1 LSSTKPSQN
10 PKSDHVMK
18 DLKSKRLAAIKESAI
33 RRIIDLAAKRKDV
46 IHLEQGEPSFSTPR
60 HITDAA
66 ISAMRDGF
74 THYGPTK
81 GLPELREAVAR
92 KLANENNLPVDG
104 PEDVLVVSGTQEAMF
119 LAALTFLDHGDE
131 ALVFEPFYPAYP
143 EETLIAGAKPVVI
156 SLSEEEDYE
165 MKFDRLQRYVTDKT
179 KMIWLNS
186 PANPTGHVFS
196 ERDLKAVAR
205 VSMENDLI
213 VFADEIYEKLVYD
226 GAEHVSIG
234 SLPGMHDRV
243 ITVNGFSK
251 SYAMAG
257 WRVGYV
263 SAQRELL
270 DQMNKLHYYAVLCPS
285 SVAQK
290 AALAAL
296 NGPQN
301 CVDEMVREYD
311 QRRRVIMDGL
321 KRIGLPYLVPK
332 GAFYVFPD
340 VTKFGNDDE
349 AIAEVLL
356 KEHGVAVV
364 PGSGFG
370 ETCRG
375 HIRIS
380 FSTPIAELQEGIRR
394 LQDGFENLASKKKTA
409 SRPGKKTS

>member
-1 LSSTKPSQN
+1 MSSTKPSQN

-234 SLPGMHDRV
+234 SFPGMRDRV

-349 AIAEVLL
+349 TIAEVLL

-375 HIRIS
+375 HLRIS
-380 FSTPIAELQEGIRR
+380 FSTPIEELQEGIRR
-394 LQDGFENLASKKKTA
+394 LQDGFENLASKKETEEKIR
-409 SRPGKKTS
+409 SSK